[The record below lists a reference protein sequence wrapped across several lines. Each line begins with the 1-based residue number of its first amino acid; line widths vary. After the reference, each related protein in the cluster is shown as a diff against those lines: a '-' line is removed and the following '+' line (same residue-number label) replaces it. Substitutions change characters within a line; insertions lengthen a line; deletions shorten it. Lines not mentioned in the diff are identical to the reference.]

1 LTRLDPPA
9 SIYGG
14 NHSNA
19 TFVFQPSPGSSP
31 RKFANQ
37 GLVYLTEI
45 ESVSELQELSVKQ
58 MKDLLAMNRVNFKGV
73 VEKEEL
79 LKIVER
85 VWRQHMKAG
94 EGKERKYRFLK

>member
-1 LTRLDPPA
+1 
-9 SIYGG
+9 
-14 NHSNA
+14 
-19 TFVFQPSPGSSP
+19 
-31 RKFANQ
+31 
-37 GLVYLTEI
+37 VYLTEI

>member
-1 LTRLDPPA
+1 
-9 SIYGG
+9 
-14 NHSNA
+14 
-19 TFVFQPSPGSSP
+19 
-31 RKFANQ
+31 
-37 GLVYLTEI
+37 VYLTEI

-94 EGKERKYRFLK
+94 EGKER